1 MSVAMQPVAGGALGT
16 LIPQINTGALI
27 VGLLSGLVTGLL
39 TAGLIA
45 VVTQG
50 YRRFRPP
57 HRIGYEVLSD
67 KPIGQGRTAA
77 ARRGPLRWLPR
88 TPSAAAAPA
97 APGGTMWVPAIRDE
111 QGRVTTVEN
120 ASQVVIEIRHI
131 GREAIS
137 TGDFHGNDP
146 VTVRFPGRKVLDFQ
160 VAWTRLRDPALG
172 NGQAPKPGGDGC
184 FTLPPWPMNPH
195 ESFTLEALLTDPR
208 PNENGGPKRPTVT
221 VSGFISDGGFEPYH
235 RRLRRW
241 LAAATAMV
249 VALLVGVVVALAVSG
264 SPLLPR
270 PVCVPGSVS
279 FKGSTAFAPIVNEVA
294 ALYEQSCPNARITVR
309 AIGSARGLAE
319 LKNQKSGPPI
329 VAMYDGQP
337 SWRSLFPGYRP
348 QPVGVVIFAVVG
360 NWHLPARLFTAGMSP
375 EQIAWS
381 FAHPLQPQPS
391 YVPRFVPVGR
401 AGFSGTRQAFVRYA
415 LGGTDNAEQG
425 AGLCPAQD
433 RTSACLEDTTMDLL
447 TYVNSKW
454 DSIGYAEADA
464 LFFYPNVR
472 VIPINGVAPTRAN
485 ALSGRYKFVATEN
498 LYTRG
503 TPKGLAAAFIN
514 FLTSSTVTADLRRH
528 LFIGCSD
535 LARSAALRGRC
546 APG

>member
-1 MSVAMQPVAGGALGT
+1 MQSAALGALV
-16 LIPQINTGALI
+16 PPINTGALV
-27 VGLLSGLVTGLL
+27 VGLLSGLLTGLL

-57 HRIGYEVLSD
+57 HRVGYEVLSD
-67 KPIGQGRTAA
+67 KSIGQGHASA
-77 ARRGPLRWLPR
+77 GRGRPLGWLPR
-88 TPSAAAAPA
+88 TRHAAAAPST
-97 APGGTMWVPAIRDE
+97 PSETMWLPAIRDE

-137 TGDFHGNDP
+137 TGHFHRNDP
-146 VTVRFPGRKVLDFQ
+146 VTVRFPGRTVMDFQ

-172 NGQAPKPGGDGC
+172 NGRTPNPGGDG

-195 ESFTLEALLTDPR
+195 ESFTLEALLADPR
-208 PNENGGPKRPTVT
+208 PHGDGEPKRPTVT
-221 VSGFISDGGFEPYH
+221 VTGFISDGGFEPCH

-241 LAAATAMV
+241 LAAATAMG
-249 VALLVGVVVALAVSG
+249 VALLVGVVAALAVSG

-294 ALYEQSCPNARITVR
+294 ALYEQSCPNSHITVR

-337 SWRSLFPGYRP
+337 SWRSLFPGYRSRA
-348 QPVGVVIFAVVG
+348 VGVVIFAVVG
-360 NWHLPARLFTAGMSP
+360 NWHLPARLFTAGMSTD
-375 EQIAWS
+375 QIAWS

-401 AGFSGTRQAFVRYA
+401 AGFSGTRQAFVRYI
-415 LGGTDNAEQG
+415 LGGADNAEQG
-425 AGLCPAQD
+425 AGLCPAKD
-433 RTSACLEDTTMDLL
+433 RSSVCLEDTTMDLL
-447 TYVNSKW
+447 TFVNSKW

-472 VIPINGVAPTRAN
+472 VIPVNGVAPTRAN
-485 ALSGRYKFVATEN
+485 ALSGRYKFVATEH

-503 TPKGLAAAFIN
+503 APKGLVAAFIN
-514 FLTSSTVTADLRRH
+514 FLTSSTVTAGLRRH
-528 LFIGCSD
+528 LFIGCAD

-546 APG
+546 SPG